1 MIPGSPNWSTLTTQ
15 VDYPKPD
22 IGLPAPIAA
31 AVQAVS
37 PGPFG
42 IGDSRGKTDARYWV
56 VSQSNG
62 KVIIQYSQR

>member
-1 MIPGSPNWSTLTTQ
+1 MIPNSPVWSTYHAPN
-15 VDYPKPD
+15 DYPRPD
-22 IGLPAPIAA
+22 IGIPPAVPAP
-31 AVQAVS
+31 VQAVS

-62 KVIIQYSQR
+62 KVILQYSQR